1 MVLVAI
7 SDYIYIFKPGP
18 GHWKFNNS
26 LIKDET
32 FANTFKNFIQN
43 IINELNTNT
52 SLNNQLKWELPKY
65 EIRRFTVSYCK
76 QRTKK
81 DKQEGKYLENKIKN
95 LENVLD
101 SDWQFG
107 KLP

>member
-1 MVLVAI
+1 M
-7 SDYIYIFKPGP
+7 
-18 GHWKFNNS
+18 
-26 LIKDET
+26 
-32 FANTFKNFIQN
+32 
-43 IINELNTNT
+43 INKLNTKT
-52 SLNNQLKWELPKY
+52 SLKNQLKWELLKY
-65 EIRRFTVSYCK
+65 EIKRFTISYCK

-81 DKQEGKYLENKIKN
+81 DKQERKYLENKIKN